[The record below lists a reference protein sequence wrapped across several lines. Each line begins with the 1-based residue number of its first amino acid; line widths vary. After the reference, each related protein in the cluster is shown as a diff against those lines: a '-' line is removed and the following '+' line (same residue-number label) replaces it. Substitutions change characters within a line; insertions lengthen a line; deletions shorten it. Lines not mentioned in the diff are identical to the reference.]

1 MEYQETLNFI
11 QDVTREYGMSLHVVK
26 ADQTPLEVWKRHGYP
41 MLGKQSAR
49 EWTRKHKGRNFGF
62 KCDVSTCCRKLK
74 ILPARKK
81 LKSMGCD
88 CNLTGQRGQAD
99 DRLRGLRAIKDGA
112 TKYLKADKIYVC
124 NPLLGWTDCMVER
137 YTKNHNLPINPVRK
151 KGALTIGCLYCGGG
165 AQFTNSGVRVIRKTD
180 PAAWEK
186 MIKDYG
192 FGELI
197 LSIKYDRPLA
207 EIRESVDKFGGIDRL
222 MKEKPF
228 IFDFLRETP
237 MQGYSR

>member
-1 MEYQETLNFI
+1 
-11 QDVTREYGMSLHVVK
+11 
-26 ADQTPLEVWKRHGYP
+26 
-41 MLGKQSAR
+41 
-49 EWTRKHKGRNFGF
+49 
-62 KCDVSTCCRKLK
+62 
-74 ILPARKK
+74 
-81 LKSMGCD
+81 
-88 CNLTGQRGQAD
+88 
-99 DRLRGLRAIKDGA
+99 
-112 TKYLKADKIYVC
+112 
-124 NPLLGWTDCMVER
+124 MVER